1 MLTEERVLRKEFD
14 ELDATPRGR
23 LLRQSQWRL
32 VVTDLLLLLDA
43 LRGDALAAASERP
56 VLR

>member
-1 MLTEERVLRKEFD
+1 MLTEERVLREELD

-32 VVTDLLLLLDA
+32 VVTDLLLLDA